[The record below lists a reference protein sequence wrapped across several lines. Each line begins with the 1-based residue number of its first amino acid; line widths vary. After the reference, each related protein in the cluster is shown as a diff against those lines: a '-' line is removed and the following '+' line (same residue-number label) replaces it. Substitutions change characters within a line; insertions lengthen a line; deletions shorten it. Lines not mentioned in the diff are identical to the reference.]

1 MCRYTSL
8 FGVLTISVLLQHLG
22 DTVSTLDDLINGKHK
37 YSSKL
42 MSAKRPMIVV
52 GSEALQRE
60 DGSAIQRLTQE
71 LSAKLKAK
79 SDDPTWK
86 IFNVLHKVSVSHN
99 HTWDIIL
106 DAQYIIVF

>member
-1 MCRYTSL
+1 MLQLSYL
-8 FGVLTISVLLQHLG
+8 LLQHLG
-22 DTVSTLDDLINGKHK
+22 DTVSTLDDLINGKHE

-79 SDDPTWK
+79 SEDQ
-86 IFNVLHKVSVSHN
+86 IGRASCRERV
-99 HTWDIIL
+99 
-106 DAQYIIVF
+106 